1 MQETGTRHS
10 VHFFEIVQRYT
21 FYDDGNEH
29 EGGSELVEIGK
40 TAIIIWWTMK
50 K

>member
-29 EGGSELVEIGK
+29 EGGDLVDDEK
-40 TAIIIWWTMK
+40 IITFAK
-50 K
+50 